1 MARFDKNTTLAQ
13 VAATGLVHLF
23 THNDLDICLGVM
35 RACYEAGVRVFEFTN
50 RTENSYKNFTEL
62 IKIAESEMPEL
73 ILGIGTIYDAETAK
87 KYIEVGT
94 NFIVAPI
101 MNPALGAVCQEA
113 GIPWMPGV
121 MTVTEIYNARVA
133 GAEFIKIFPGE
144 VLGAGFVKAIKA
156 PMPDVKVMV
165 TGGVSPTRESLKMWF
180 DAGTTAVGI
189 GSQLVP
195 KEVLAT
201 KDYAQVTTIVTHAL
215 AIIQELKAGE

>member
-13 VAATGLVHLF
+13 VSATGLVPLF
-23 THNDLDICLGVM
+23 THNDLDICLGVL

-50 RTENSYKNFTEL
+50 RTENSYTNFKEL
-62 IKIAESEMPEL
+62 ISIAETEMPEM
-73 ILGIGTIYDAETAK
+73 ILGIGTIYDTATAK

-101 MNPALGAVCQEA
+101 MNPEVGAVCQEA

-121 MTVTEIYNARVA
+121 MTVTEIYNARIA

-144 VLGAGFVKAIKA
+144 VLGPAFVKALKA

-165 TGGVSPTRESLKMWF
+165 TGGVSPTNESLKAWF
-180 DAGTTAVGI
+180 GAGATAVGI

-201 KDYAQVTTIVTHAL
+201 KDFAQVTNIVANAL
-215 AIIQELKAGE
+215 KIIKEVKA

>member
-13 VAATGLVHLF
+13 VSATGLVPLF
-23 THNDLDICLGVM
+23 THNDLDICLGVL

-50 RTENSYKNFTEL
+50 RTENSFNNFKEL
-62 IKIAESEMPEL
+62 ISIVETEMPEM
-73 ILGIGTIYDAETAK
+73 ILGIGTIYDAATAR
-87 KYIEVGT
+87 KYIEIGT

-101 MNPALGAVCQEA
+101 MNPEVGAVCQEA

-121 MTVTEIYNARVA
+121 MTVTEIYNARIA

-144 VLGAGFVKAIKA
+144 VLGPAFVKALKA

-165 TGGVSPTRESLKMWF
+165 TGGVSPTTESLKAWF
-180 DAGTTAVGI
+180 GAGANAVGI

-201 KDYAQVTTIVTHAL
+201 KDFAQVTSIVANAL
-215 AIIQELKAGE
+215 QIIQEVKA

>member
-13 VAATGLVHLF
+13 VNATGLVPLF

-50 RTENSYKNFTEL
+50 RTENSYNNFKEL
-62 IKIAESEMPEL
+62 ISIAETEMPEL
-73 ILGIGTIYDAETAK
+73 ILGIGTIYDAATAN
-87 KYIEVGT
+87 KYIEIGT

-101 MNPALGAVCQEA
+101 MNPEVGAVCQEA

-121 MTVTEIYNARVA
+121 MTVTEIYNARIA

-144 VLGAGFVKAIKA
+144 VLGPAFVKALKA
-156 PMPDVKVMV
+156 PMPDVQVMV
-165 TGGVSPTRESLKMWF
+165 TGGVSPTTESLKTWF
-180 DAGTTAVGI
+180 GVGASAVGI

-195 KEVLAT
+195 KEVLAS
-201 KDYAQVTTIVTHAL
+201 KDFAQITGIVANAL
-215 AIIQELKAGE
+215 RIIQEVKA

>member
-13 VAATGLVHLF
+13 VSATGLVPLF

-50 RTENSYKNFTEL
+50 RTENSFKNFKEL
-62 IKIAESEMPEL
+62 ISIAETEMPEL
-73 ILGIGTIYDAETAK
+73 ILGIGTIYDAATAK
-87 KYIEVGT
+87 KYIEIGT

-101 MNPALGAVCQEA
+101 MNPEVGAVCLEA

-121 MTVTEIYNARVA
+121 MTVTEIYNARIA

-144 VLGAGFVKAIKA
+144 VLGPGFVKALKA
-156 PMPDVKVMV
+156 PMPDVQLMV
-165 TGGVSPTRESLKMWF
+165 TGGVSPTTDSLKTWF
-180 DAGTTAVGI
+180 GAGATAVGI

-195 KEVLAT
+195 KDVLAS
-201 KDYAQVTTIVTHAL
+201 KDFAQVTSIVTNAL
-215 AIIQELKAGE
+215 QIIQEVKA

>member
-13 VAATGLVHLF
+13 VSKTGLVPLF
-23 THNDLDICLGVM
+23 THNDLDICLGVL

-50 RTENSYKNFTEL
+50 RTENSFNNFTQL
-62 IKIAESEMPEL
+62 ISIAESEMPEM
-73 ILGIGTIYDAETAK
+73 ILGIGTIYDADTAR
-87 KYIEVGT
+87 KYIKIGA

-101 MNPALGAVCQEA
+101 MNPEVGAVCQEA

-144 VLGAGFVKAIKA
+144 VLGPAFVKALKA
-156 PMPDVKVMV
+156 PMPDVQVMV
-165 TGGVSPTRESLKMWF
+165 TGGVSPTVESLKTWF
-180 DAGTTAVGI
+180 GAGANAVGI

-195 KEVLAT
+195 KDVLAVQ
-201 KDYAQVTTIVTHAL
+201 DFAQVTSIVSNAL
-215 AIIQELKAGE
+215 KIIQEVKA